1 MNFGKTYK
9 VISITNF
16 SLHTLVFVLI
26 IVATFLPFRNSV
38 NYYTYMSGFFGTPF
52 PAVEPYLLLLLPSA
66 GAVISFFTI
75 KKPWYSIW
83 ILILF
88 LVFFV
93 IVAIPYALEGAF
105 TGFSAYI
112 SGQEFKV
119 LPFEIGFKLIMDI
132 SYIIYWEALF
142 FVYSLVTLILNGK
155 KSKKIKE

>member
-1 MNFGKTYK
+1 MKFGTTYK
-9 VISITNF
+9 IISTVNFCLHGLVF
-16 SLHTLVFVLI
+16 SLIL
-26 IVATFLPFRNSV
+26 VATFLPFRENA
-38 NYYTYMSGFFGTPF
+38 NYYTYMSGFMGSPF
-52 PAVEPYLLLLLPSA
+52 PTVEPYLFLLLPLA

-105 TGFSAYI
+105 IGFSVYI

-119 LPFEIGFKLIMDI
+119 PPYGIGFKLIMDI

-142 FVYSLVTLILNGK
+142 LIYSLITLILNGK